1 MIRAVLWDFGGVIL
15 SSPFEAFN
23 RYEAANGLPVDF
35 IRSVN
40 ATDPDTNAWA
50 LLERNDVTPEQFDAL
65 FADESEALGHRIP
78 GADVL
83 ALLSGEVRPEMVMA
97 LDRVIRAGYRTACL
111 TNNVV
116 GGEQRMEVGDVMV
129 MFDHVVESSK
139 VGCRKPEPR
148 FYEIACELVGVDPSE
163 CVFLDDLGI
172 NLKPAKAMGM
182 TTIKVG
188 AAEPAIAALERSS
201 ASHCDEFPRDLS
213 ARSLIAR
220 GIQTP
225 LNTRSMRS
233 ASSWS
238 WMALEPVAGLPDSTR
253 ATWRRS

>member
-23 RYEAANGLPVDF
+23 RYEASNGLPADF

-40 ATDPDTNAWA
+40 ATNPDANAWA
-50 LLERNDVTPEQFDAL
+50 LLERNDVTPEEFDSL

-78 GADVL
+78 GAAVL
-83 ALLSGEVRPEMVMA
+83 ALLAGEIRPEMVTA

-148 FYEIACELVGVDPSE
+148 FYEIACELLGVEPSE

-172 NLKPAKAMGM
+172 NLKPARAMGM

-188 AAEPAIAALERSS
+188 AADPAIAELESV
-201 ASHCDEFPRDLS
+201 L
-213 ARSLIAR
+213 
-220 GIQTP
+220 GIT
-225 LNTRSMRS
+225 LR
-233 ASSWS
+233 
-238 WMALEPVAGLPDSTR
+238 
-253 ATWRRS
+253 

>member
-1 MIRAVLWDFGGVIL
+1 VQPGEMTSGMNRVDHVRCRTAIVGSPTMIRAVLWDFGGVIL

-23 RYEAANGLPVDF
+23 RYEAANGLPTDF

-40 ATDPDTNAWA
+40 ATNPDTNAWA
-50 LLERNDVTPEQFDAL
+50 LLERSDVAPEEFDAM

-83 ALLSGEVRPEMVMA
+83 GLLSGEIRPEMVTA

-148 FYEIACELVGVDPSE
+148 FYEIACELVGVEPSE

-188 AAEPAIAALERSS
+188 AAEPAIAELESV
-201 ASHCDEFPRDLS
+201 LGI
-213 ARSLIAR
+213 SLR
-220 GIQTP
+220 
-225 LNTRSMRS
+225 
-233 ASSWS
+233 
-238 WMALEPVAGLPDSTR
+238 
-253 ATWRRS
+253 